1 MAQVSYWPNWVNHMA
16 SDALAGI
23 GVLVTR
29 PKHQANK
36 LVDAV
41 EALGGSTIRF
51 PVIEIVPRET
61 ADILADTH
69 ALQDPDIAIFVSPN
83 AVRHGLSYA
92 GNAQIAVVG
101 PATAL
106 AIEAAGRSVD
116 IRPASGF
123 DSEHLLAEP
132 ALEAVQGSNVR
143 IIRGNEGRG
152 LIAETLNSRGASVDY
167 LSVYA
172 RRAPEY
178 SVSELTELETQW
190 RSGAIDVIT
199 VMSVESLSNLA
210 ELLPDWC
217 REQLGQ
223 TRLVTPAARVIKE
236 ALDRFPGIPATLAGG
251 PQAKDMVR
259 AIAEHAKT
267 RPGLP

>member
-1 MAQVSYWPNWVNHMA
+1 MA

-36 LVDAV
+36 LVDAI
-41 EALGGSTIRF
+41 EALGGSTVRF

-69 ALQDPDIAIFVSPN
+69 VLEDPDIAIFVSPN

-132 ALEAVQGSNVR
+132 ALEAVRGSNVR

-152 LIAETLNSRGASVDY
+152 LIAETLKSRGASVDY

-178 SVSELTELETQW
+178 SDSELKELETQW

-199 VMSVESLSNLA
+199 VMSIESLLSRYQISPNFCPIGA
-210 ELLPDWC
+210 ENNSGKRDW
-217 REQLGQ
+217 
-223 TRLVTPAARVIKE
+223 
-236 ALDRFPGIPATLAGG
+236 
-251 PQAKDMVR
+251 
-259 AIAEHAKT
+259 
-267 RPGLP
+267 

>member
-1 MAQVSYWPNWVNHMA
+1 MANN
-16 SDALAGI
+16 DLAGV

-29 PKHQANK
+29 PWHQSDK

-41 EALGGSTIRF
+41 EALGGSAIRF

-61 ADILADTH
+61 ADVLADTR
-69 ALQDPDIAIFVSPN
+69 QQEDPDIVIFVSPN

-92 GNAQIAVVG
+92 NNAQIAVVG

-132 ALEAVQGSNVR
+132 ELAAVQGSNVR
-143 IIRGNEGRG
+143 IIRGNDGREI
-152 LIAETLNSRGASVDY
+152 IADTLKERGASVSY

-172 RRAPEY
+172 RQAPEY
-178 SVSELTELETQW
+178 NESELAALEAQW
-190 RSGAIDVIT
+190 RSGAIDVVT
-199 VMSVESLSNLA
+199 VMSVESLTNLA
-210 ELLPDWC
+210 KLLPDWC
-217 REQLGQ
+217 RKQLGK

-236 ALDRFPGIPATLAGG
+236 ALERFPGIPATLAKG
-251 PQAKDMVR
+251 PQTNDMVR
-259 AIAEHAKT
+259 AIAEYGKT
-267 RPGLP
+267 

>member
-1 MAQVSYWPNWVNHMA
+1 MA
-16 SDALAGI
+16 DDDLAGV

-29 PKHQANK
+29 PKRQAKK
-36 LVDAV
+36 LVDAIA
-41 EALGGSTIRF
+41 ALGGSTIQF
-51 PVIEIVPRET
+51 PVIEIVPREA
-61 ADILADTH
+61 ADILAD
-69 ALQDPDIAIFVSPN
+69 ASQQEDPDIAIFVSPN
-83 AVRHGLSYA
+83 AVRYGLSYA

-101 PATAL
+101 PATAM

-132 ALEAVQGSNVR
+132 ELAEVQGSNVR
-143 IIRGNEGRG
+143 IIRGNEGRA
-152 LIAETLNSRGASVDY
+152 LIADTLKSRGARVDY

-178 SVSELTELETQW
+178 SDSELAALEAQW
-190 RSGAIDVIT
+190 LSGAISVVT
-199 VMSVESLSNLA
+199 VMSVESLTNLA

-217 REQLGQ
+217 RKQLGQ

-251 PQAKDMVR
+251 PQANDMVR

-267 RPGLP
+267 GPGLS

>member
-1 MAQVSYWPNWVNHMA
+1 MA
-16 SDALAGI
+16 DDDLAGV

-29 PKHQANK
+29 PKHQSNK
-36 LVDAV
+36 LVDAI
-41 EALGGSTIRF
+41 EALGGSAIRF

-61 ADILADTH
+61 ADILAD
-69 ALQDPDIAIFVSPN
+69 ASRQEDPDIAIFVSPN

-92 GNAQIAVVG
+92 NNAQIAVVG

-132 ALEAVQGSNVR
+132 ELAAVQGSNVR

-152 LIAETLNSRGASVDY
+152 LIADTLKERGASVCY

-172 RRAPEY
+172 RQAPEY
-178 SVSELTELETQW
+178 SESVLAALEAQW
-190 RSGAIDVIT
+190 RSGAIDVVT
-199 VMSVESLSNLA
+199 VMSVESLTNLA

-217 REQLGQ
+217 RKQLGQ

-236 ALDRFPGIPATLAGG
+236 ALERFPGTPATLAKG
-251 PQAKDMVR
+251 PQAKELVR

-267 RPGLP
+267 